1 VHNSKPQALFEALSH
16 RETQTSVVPN
26 RPTVLNIN
34 PEMKFNPKNQ
44 EIHHPEIVTLLFYN
58 THLFLFSKISLKPFS
73 TLSFRT
79 KIQVLKVRVKEI

>member
-1 VHNSKPQALFEALSH
+1 MLVLGLVLCWAGPD
-16 RETQTSVVPN
+16 
-26 RPTVLNIN
+26 PTVLNIN
-34 PEMKFNPKNQ
+34 PEIYHHQPKKFNPKNQ